1 MTMQRHRVLILV
13 LSVALALAIV
23 GLVVLGRRSA
33 AKADEA
39 DRNARRAFDA
49 ESRIR
54 QACNAAT
61 LQAMLTLRAFNFESP
76 EVGFALAMRDAGNAA
91 LCGGDAEAISA
102 AVLRGDE
109 DATFKAVLAQ
119 YDAWCPTCAQDRQD
133 RLRER
138 QRDAGASDAV
148 PVGAPDAGL

>member
-1 MTMQRHRVLILV
+1 MQRQRVLILV
-13 LSVALALAIV
+13 LSTALAFAIV

-54 QACNAAT
+54 SACNAAAV
-61 LQAMLTLRAFNFESP
+61 QAMLTLRAFNVEGAQ
-76 EVGFALAMRDAGNAA
+76 VGFALAMRDAGNTA
-91 LCGGDAEAISA
+91 LCGGDADAIFGP
-102 AVLRGDE
+102 VLRGDE
-109 DATFKAVLAQ
+109 DATFEAVLAQ
-119 YDAWCPTCAQDRQD
+119 YDAWCPACAQDRQE

-138 QRDAGASDAV
+138 RERPDAGAA
-148 PVGAPDAGL
+148 GATPDAGP